1 MRNEAVKPCPQ
12 RLSRRFNHK
21 DVDYVML
28 DSHGFTV
35 FPFFFYILYGHNTY
49 NVLKKGI
56 YDTIIPFTFH
66 LANELHPKKRWA
78 RWVMAYPWAVLK
90 SVDRPVAPVVPQML
104 GHIWTCG
111 LTNWL
116 HRPGTF
122 ASFIGTRWPAL
133 FWGVGEVKGESWR
146 LGGGK

>member
-1 MRNEAVKPCPQ
+1 MKQWNLV
-12 RLSRRFNHK
+12 LK
-21 DVDYVML
+21 DFL
-28 DSHGFTV
+28 EDSITKMWTMSCWTLTASQYFR
-35 FPFFFYILYGHNTY
+35 FFFYILYGHNTY